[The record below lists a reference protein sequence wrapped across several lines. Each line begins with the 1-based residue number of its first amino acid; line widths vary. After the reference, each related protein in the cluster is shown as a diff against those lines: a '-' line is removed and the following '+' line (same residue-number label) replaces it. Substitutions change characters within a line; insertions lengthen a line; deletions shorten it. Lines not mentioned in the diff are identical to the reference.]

1 MVSVIQIAQRSS
13 GILTTSNSGCGS
25 WWEPL
30 TTQIMQR
37 SPRLSATSSS
47 VCRSLVWPDP
57 KDNTDDQVISP
68 LYSQTSGWKNRLYIF
83 FFEKTAL
90 LVLYSQFP

>member
-37 SPRLSATSSS
+37 SSTTSPPSLLGAKQFIPSS
-47 VCRSLVWPDP
+47 LRRDHSVFNIPGSLVLICDL
-57 KDNTDDQVISP
+57 KDFCYYHD
-68 LYSQTSGWKNRLYIF
+68 
-83 FFEKTAL
+83 
-90 LVLYSQFP
+90 